1 MLFFLAAVFGIGF
14 LVLIH
19 EAGHFI
25 LAKLTGVKV
34 KEFFIGLPFGPEIFS
49 FQWGETRYGIRW
61 VLLGGYVSLHGE
73 KPEDGE
79 TGDEGSFYNQPAY
92 KKIAITLAG
101 PLFNYVFALLVVA
114 FFFMRGVYFPSTTI
128 YKVEKG
134 SPAHISGLIPGD
146 KIVKVGGKEVRSWE
160 ELTNV
165 IKSQPNKQT
174 KITLIRNKNI
184 KEIEAKIGMKNKKG
198 YLGIQPRLE
207 KISFPFFKALKEGA
221 AFTWWQ
227 TKFTVLLIVKTVS
240 EGTLLKYTTSV
251 VGATAITTEAARV
264 GWDSFLSVLAAISL
278 ALALANLL
286 PILPADG
293 GNLLIQLYEGLTRR
307 RVDPKV
313 LQSLQIAGLALLGFI
328 FVYVIFSDIKI
339 LLTRGVH
346 GFFEI
351 SPP

>member
-1 MLFFLAAVFGIGF
+1 MWFFLLAVFGIGF

-25 LAKLTGVKV
+25 LAKLLGVKV
-34 KEFFIGLPFGPEIFS
+34 KEFFIGLPFGPELFS
-49 FQWGETRYGIRW
+49 FQRGETKYGVRW

-73 KPEDGE
+73 KAEDE
-79 TGDEGSFYNQPAY
+79 NAQDKDSFYNQPAY

-101 PLFNYVFALLVVA
+101 PLFNYFFALLVVV
-114 FFFMRGVYFPSTTI
+114 FFFMKGVYLPSTTI
-128 YKVEKG
+128 YKVEKD
-134 SPAHISGLIPGD
+134 SPAYKSGLVPGD
-146 KIVKVGGKEVRSWE
+146 KIIRVGKQAVESWD
-160 ELTNV
+160 ELSNA
-165 IKSQPNKQT
+165 IKSQPGKKVN
-174 KITLIRNKNI
+174 IVLLRNKVVKKIQAEIGI
-184 KEIEAKIGMKNKKG
+184 KDKKG

-207 KISFPFFKALKEGA
+207 KVSLPFFAALKEGV

-227 TKFTVLLIVKTVS
+227 IKFTFLLIMKTIS
-240 EGTLLKYTTSV
+240 QGTLLKYTTSV

-293 GNLLIQLYEGLTRR
+293 GNLVIQLYEGLTRR
-307 RVDPKV
+307 RVNPKV
-313 LQSLQIAGLALLGFI
+313 LQSLQIAGITLLGFL
-328 FVYVIFSDIKI
+328 FVYVIFSDIRI
-339 LLTRGVH
+339 LVTRGVH

-351 SPP
+351 TPP

>member
-49 FQWGETRYGIRW
+49 FQWKETRYGVRW

-73 KPEDGE
+73 KSGE
-79 TGDEGSFYNQPAY
+79 EAGDKDSFYNQPAY

-134 SPAHISGLIPGD
+134 SPAQVSGLISGD
-146 KIVKVGGKEVRSWE
+146 KIIKVGEKKVGSWE

-165 IKSQPNKQT
+165 IKSQPNRQV
-174 KITLIRNKNI
+174 KIILIRNKNI
-184 KEIEAKIGMKNKKG
+184 KEIKAKIGMKNKKG

-207 KISFPFFKALKEGA
+207 KISLPFFKALKEGA

-227 TKFTVLLIVKTVS
+227 TKFTVLLIVKTVT

-293 GNLLIQLYEGLTRR
+293 GNLVIQLYEGLTRR
-307 RVDPKV
+307 RVNPKV
-313 LQSLQIAGLALLGFI
+313 LQSLQIAGLALLGFL
-328 FVYVIFSDIKI
+328 FVYVIFSDIRI